1 MDKFKFKKKYG
12 QNFLKDNNIIR
23 KIVEGAKIDK
33 NTLVIEIG
41 PGEGALSNLIIPLSK
56 YAILYEIDRELEE
69 YLNSKLKYDNYSII
83 WGDFLEASVE
93 EELKKYEYDRLYVI
107 ANLPYYI
114 TTPIISKFI
123 DEGIL
128 PDKLVVMMQKEV
140 ANRLKAVPGT
150 KDYGSLTVFLNYY
163 YDISKLLDVSRN
175 CFVPVPNVDS
185 SVVVMKLRNNR
196 EKLKDEKLFRRL
208 VRDSF
213 QFKRKNLRNN
223 LKNYDLDIISKVL
236 EKYNFNLDVRAEVL
250 KLEIFIDIANSLIK

>member
-1 MDKFKFKKKYG
+1 M
-12 QNFLKDNNIIR
+12 
-23 KIVEGAKIDK
+23 
-33 NTLVIEIG
+33 
-41 PGEGALSNLIIPLSK
+41 
-56 YAILYEIDRELEE
+56 
-69 YLNSKLKYDNYSII
+69 
-83 WGDFLEASVE
+83 
-93 EELKKYEYDRLYVI
+93 
-107 ANLPYYI
+107 
-114 TTPIISKFI
+114 
-123 DEGIL
+123 
-128 PDKLVVMMQKEV
+128 
-140 ANRLKAVPGT
+140 
-150 KDYGSLTVFLNYY
+150 NYY

-250 KLEIFIDIANSLIK
+250 KLEVFIDIANSLIK